1 VVSQYAAM
9 GALEMGDKDVAKF
22 NEQYAD
28 RRGLICARLDKLS
41 HVFSYVY
48 PESCYYVFPRIRD
61 KYLRQTAERGA
72 SWDFALRLLDD
83 IHVATVPGSAF
94 GPNGENHIRLSFGR
108 ETKDIQE
115 AFDRMDKYFAS

>member
-1 VVSQYAAM
+1 
-9 GALEMGDKDVAKF
+9 
-22 NEQYAD
+22 
-28 RRGLICARLDKLS
+28 LDKLS
-41 HVFSYVY
+41 HVFDYVY